1 MEGGIECVMYIWCD
15 NNNIYIMYNFS
26 LVVGYIPHFGG
37 GFILHRYY
45 VNRGV
50 VNSWYMSVGQIV
62 ICMYS
67 SYSGSMLCIV

>member
-1 MEGGIECVMYIWCD
+1 
-15 NNNIYIMYNFS
+15 MYNFS
-26 LVVGYIPHFGG
+26 LMVGYKTHFGG

-50 VNSWYMSVGQIV
+50 AKSWYMSVGQIV